1 MEMYS
6 LIGLKDDVRLRVR
19 VRAQELRASSS
30 VSSSDAWWTLALPS
44 LVKKLLSERARQQQD
59 HAADLEW
66 EASQLA
72 AERAQN
78 QGRANLIDELF
89 AEINDLK
96 DELVRAKGRE
106 EALHAVIHR
115 CRWG

>member
-1 MEMYS
+1 M
-6 LIGLKDDVRLRVR
+6 R
-19 VRAQELRASSS
+19 ELRDSGS
-30 VSSSDAWWTLALPS
+30 VSSSDAWWTIALPS